1 MATAIRAS
9 LRSGLAILCSLL
21 LGCSGNS
28 EWQPPTVVVDTPTG
42 VTPIYSPAPVMPGGI
57 AGPPPGLENSAMAQ
71 PTGPVSRD
79 GSYAGTAEP
88 LETGGGLCLETRPV
102 SGFRVR
108 GNSVRFGRFRGR
120 IDANNGLQMVYGQ
133 DWVIGQFEGTTFHG
147 QFDINGNFGA
157 PDCTYLLN
165 LRRAGT

>member
-57 AGPPPGLENSAMAQ
+57 AGPPPGLENSALAQ
-71 PTGPVSRD
+71 PTRPVSRD
-79 GSYAGTAEP
+79 GSYAAPPNRSKRAEACAP
-88 LETGGGLCLETRPV
+88 RPGRYPASAFVEIPSGSAGSVVASTRTMVCRWFMARTG
-102 SGFRVR
+102 
-108 GNSVRFGRFRGR
+108 
-120 IDANNGLQMVYGQ
+120 
-133 DWVIGQFEGTTFHG
+133 
-147 QFDINGNFGA
+147 
-157 PDCTYLLN
+157 
-165 LRRAGT
+165 